1 MKLYHLKTSTRAD
14 RHYES
19 YVSTPS
25 DLFLISFST
34 IRAAHRCTKTVAS
47 FLVVVVVAVTAV
59 AAVVV
64 AVHLGSKQCDS
75 NYTLSHELGSERSER
90 VRVQMSAA

>member
-1 MKLYHLKTSTRAD
+1 MKLYHLKTSTRSD
-14 RHYES
+14 RQNAS
-19 YVSTPS
+19 YVYIPS

-47 FLVVVVVAVTAV
+47 FLVVVVVAVT
-59 AAVVV
+59 AVVV